1 MPPALYLHYSMEK
14 FKIRVGE
21 HEFSFPL
28 IQGGMGVGVSL
39 SGLASA
45 VAISGGVGIIAAAG
59 IGMMEALSLG
69 TRANKAD
76 PLALS
81 VEIARA
87 KELAPGGLIGANI
100 MTAMSYY
107 DELVR
112 SAIEAKADLI
122 ISGAGLPLNLPGIK
136 SDYPTSAT
144 ALVPII
150 SSGKA
155 ASLITRRW
163 QRDYS
168 YTPDAFVVEGPLAG
182 GHLGFKVSEID
193 DPDYSL
199 ERIVPE
205 VISALEP
212 FGRIPV
218 FAAGGIWDGADAAR
232 FMRAGA
238 AGVQMATR
246 FVATEECDAAPE
258 FKEAYIRARETVII
272 SSPVGMPARAI
283 TNPFLA
289 AMEAGERRPVR
300 CPYHCIITCKPK
312 ETPYCIAE
320 ALVTSKLGNTNDGLI
335 FAGANVAK
343 VHEITTVPR
352 IMDEIAEALEDAK
365 LGVA

>member
-1 MPPALYLHYSMEK
+1 M
-14 FKIRVGE
+14 
-21 HEFSFPL
+21 

-45 VAISGGVGIIAAAG
+45 VAVAGGVGVIAAAG
-59 IGMMEALSLG
+59 IGMIDMLSFG
-69 TRANKAD
+69 TRASKAD
-76 PLALS
+76 PVALS
-81 VEIARA
+81 AEITRA
-87 KELAPGGLIGANI
+87 KELAPGGVIGANI

-107 DELVR
+107 DDLVR

-122 ISGAGLPLNLPGIK
+122 ISGAGLPLNLPGVK

-144 ALVPII
+144 ALVPIV
-150 SSGKA
+150 SSAKA

-163 QRDYS
+163 QRDYN

-182 GHLGFKVSEID
+182 GHLGFRASEIN
-193 DPDYSL
+193 DPDFSL

-218 FAAGGIWDGADAAR
+218 FAAGGIWDGDDMVR
-232 FMRAGA
+232 FMRMGA

-258 FKEAYIRARETVII
+258 FKRAYIESEETVII

-283 TNPFLA
+283 TNPFLT

-312 ETPYCIAE
+312 EVPYCIAE
-320 ALVTSKLGNTNDGLI
+320 ALVNSKLGNANDGLI
-335 FAGANVAK
+335 FAGANVHR
-343 VHEITTVPR
+343 VHEITTVPK
-352 IMDEIAEALEDAK
+352 IMSEMAEALEDAK

>member
-1 MPPALYLHYSMEK
+1 MER
-14 FKIRVGE
+14 FRTRIGE
-21 HEFSFPL
+21 HEFRFPI

-39 SGLASA
+39 SGLSSA
-45 VAISGGVGIIAAAG
+45 VANTGGAGVIAAAG

-81 VEIARA
+81 VEITRAR
-87 KELAPGGLIGANI
+87 ELAPNGIIGANI
-100 MTAMSYY
+100 MTAMCYY
-107 DELVR
+107 DDLVR
-112 SAIEAKADLI
+112 SAIEAGAHLV

-136 SDYPTSAT
+136 SDYPGSDI
-144 ALVPII
+144 ALVPIV

-163 QRDYS
+163 QRDYN

-182 GHLGFKVSEID
+182 GHLGFRLGEID
-193 DPDYSL
+193 DPGHRL
-199 ERIVPE
+199 EKLLPE
-205 VISALEP
+205 VVSAVEP
-212 FGRIPV
+212 FGRIPI
-218 FAAGGIWDGADAAR
+218 FAAGGIWDGQDVVR
-232 FMRAGA
+232 FMRMGA

-246 FVATEECDAAPE
+246 FVATEECDAAHE
-258 FKEAYIRARETVII
+258 FKKVYIDAQETVII

-283 TNPFLA
+283 TNPFLL

-300 CPYHCIITCKPK
+300 CPYHCIITCDPK

-335 FAGANVAK
+335 FAGANVSR
-343 VHEITTVPR
+343 VHEMTTVSS
-352 IMDEIAEALEDAK
+352 IMDEIAEVLEDTK
-365 LGVA
+365 LGVV